1 MNNLYPKFRLAAGT
15 VLILATTM
23 LAACGG
29 PETKTTT
36 QETAS
41 YQPAPAVSIDQSR
54 PGLVGSASWS
64 LTPVALPRPSL

>member
-41 YQPAPAVSIDQSR
+41 YQPAPAVSTERSYR
-54 PGLVGSASWS
+54 
-64 LTPVALPRPSL
+64 R